1 MPYYSYQGRSLLGK
15 AQKGRLRANSRKE
28 AVMSLKERGITI
40 SEIKEIDSIFLKDIQ
55 IGNPV
60 KPKDF
65 VIYLRQFSTLMR
77 AGISLLEST
86 KILAKQSNSRAL
98 SEALYDISE
107 QLESGRS
114 FSEAAGSH
122 SKIFSNLFINM
133 VRAGEVGG
141 NLDDILERLA
151 VYYEKQYDTR
161 QKIISALTYPLVVGL
176 IAIGIVI
183 FLLTFVVPRFASMFD
198 TMGGELPWITQLTL
212 SMSQFFQNYW
222 YAAILIPALFIVIFK
237 LLVDRNPKLQY
248 TVDVLKLKIPV
259 FGPLIQKAALVRM
272 TSTLSSLM
280 NSSVPILK
288 SLQVTQNVVEN
299 KVVERAIMNSYKS
312 LEKGNNLSDPLRQ
325 YPIFP
330 PLVIQMMAVGEE
342 TGSLDY
348 MLSKVAEFYESELEY
363 TTDRLKTLIEP
374 LMILVL
380 ALVVGGIV
388 AAIAVPMFS
397 IFDTIN

>member
-28 AVMSLKERGITI
+28 AVMSLKDRGMTI

-55 IGNPV
+55 IGSPV
-60 KPKDF
+60 KSKDF

-114 FSEAAGSH
+114 FSDAAGAH

-183 FLLTFVVPRFASMFD
+183 FLLTFVVPRFAGMFD
-198 TMGGELPWITQLTL
+198 TMGGELPWITQLTFG
-212 SMSQFFQNYW
+212 MSQFFQSFW
-222 YAAILIPALFIVIFK
+222 YVVILLPALFMITFK
-237 LLVDRNPKLQY
+237 LVVDRNPKLQY
-248 TVDVLKLKIPV
+248 TVDVMKLKIPV

-299 KVVERAIMNSYKS
+299 KVVERAIMNSYQS

-325 YPIFP
+325 YAIFP

>member
-1 MPYYSYQGRSLLGK
+1 MPYYSYRGRSLLGK
-15 AQKGRLRANSRKE
+15 VQKGRLRANSRKE
-28 AVMSLKERGITI
+28 AVKSLKDRGMTIT
-40 SEIKEIDSIFLKDIQ
+40 EIKEIDSIFLKDIQ
-55 IGNPV
+55 IGSPV
-60 KPKDF
+60 KSKDF

-114 FSEAAGSH
+114 FSDAASSH

-183 FLLTFVVPRFASMFD
+183 FLLTFVVPRFAGMFD

-212 SMSQFFQNYW
+212 GLSQFFQSFW
-222 YAAILIPALFIVIFK
+222 YVAVLLPALFMVTFK
-237 LLVDRNPKLQY
+237 LVVDRNPKLQY
-248 TVDVLKLKIPV
+248 TVDVMKLKIPV

-299 KVVERAIMNSYKS
+299 KVVERAIMNSYQS

>member
-28 AVMSLKERGITI
+28 AVLSLKEQGITI

-55 IGNPV
+55 IGSPV

-98 SEALYDISE
+98 SEALYDISD
-107 QLESGRS
+107 QLESGRA
-114 FSEAAGSH
+114 FSEAAASH

-176 IAIGIVI
+176 IAVGIVI

-212 SMSQFFQNYW
+212 SMSQFFQSFW
-222 YAAILIPALFIVIFK
+222 YLVILIPVVLFIAFK

-248 TVDVLKLKIPV
+248 TLDVLKLKIPV

-312 LEKGNNLSDPLRQ
+312 LEKGNNLSDPLRE

>member
-1 MPYYSYQGRSLLGK
+1 
-15 AQKGRLRANSRKE
+15 
-28 AVMSLKERGITI
+28 
-40 SEIKEIDSIFLKDIQ
+40 
-55 IGNPV
+55 
-60 KPKDF
+60 
-65 VIYLRQFSTLMR
+65 
-77 AGISLLEST
+77 
-86 KILAKQSNSRAL
+86 
-98 SEALYDISE
+98 
-107 QLESGRS
+107 
-114 FSEAAGSH
+114 
-122 SKIFSNLFINM
+122 
-133 VRAGEVGG
+133 
-141 NLDDILERLA
+141 
-151 VYYEKQYDTR
+151 
-161 QKIISALTYPLVVGL
+161 
-176 IAIGIVI
+176 
-183 FLLTFVVPRFASMFD
+183 FASMFD

-212 SMSQFFQNYW
+212 SMSHFFQNFW
-222 YAAILIPALFIVIFK
+222 YVVILIPIVLFIAFK
-237 LLVDRNPKLQY
+237 LIVDRNPKLQY

-312 LEKGNNLSDPLRQ
+312 LEKGNNLSDPLRE

-374 LMILVL
+374 LMILAL

>member
-1 MPYYSYQGRSLLGK
+1 MPHYSYQGRSLHGK
-15 AQKGRLRANSRKE
+15 AQKGRMRANSRKE

-55 IGNPV
+55 VGNPV

-114 FSEAAGSH
+114 FSDAADSH

-222 YAAILIPALFIVIFK
+222 YAAILTPVLLIVTFK
-237 LLVDRNPKLQY
+237 LLVVRNPKLQY
-248 TVDVLKLKIPV
+248 TVDALKLKIPV

>member
-15 AQKGRLRANSRKE
+15 VQKGRLRANSRKE
-28 AVMSLKERGITI
+28 AVMSLKDRGMTIT
-40 SEIKEIDSIFLKDIQ
+40 EIKEIDSIFLKDIQ
-55 IGNPV
+55 IGSPV

-114 FSEAAGSH
+114 FSDAAGSH

-183 FLLTFVVPRFASMFD
+183 FLLTFVVPRFAGMFD

-212 SMSQFFQNYW
+212 GMSQFFQSFW
-222 YAAILIPALFIVIFK
+222 YVAILLPALFMITFK
-237 LLVDRNPKLQY
+237 LVVDRNPKLQY
-248 TVDVLKLKIPV
+248 TVDVMKLKIPV

-299 KVVERAIMNSYKS
+299 KVVERAIMNSYQS

>member
-40 SEIKEIDSIFLKDIQ
+40 SEIKEIDSVLLKDIQ

-98 SEALYDISE
+98 SEALYDISD
-107 QLESGRS
+107 QLEGGRA
-114 FSEAAGSH
+114 FSEAAASH

-212 SMSQFFQNYW
+212 SMSHFFQNFW
-222 YAAILIPALFIVIFK
+222 YVVILIPIVLFIAFK
-237 LLVDRNPKLQY
+237 LIVDRNPKLQY

-312 LEKGNNLSDPLRQ
+312 LEKGNNLSDPLRE

-374 LMILVL
+374 LMILAL